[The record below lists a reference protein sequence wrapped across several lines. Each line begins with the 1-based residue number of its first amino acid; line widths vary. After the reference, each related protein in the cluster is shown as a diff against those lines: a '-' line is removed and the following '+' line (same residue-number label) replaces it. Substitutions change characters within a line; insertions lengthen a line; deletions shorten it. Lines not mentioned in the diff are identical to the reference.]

1 MSSIMKNSWLS
12 YGLAVFTLA
21 ALVFLVFAGVADF
34 DFVNWDDN
42 IYVYNNPLIRTISS
56 ETVSQWF
63 TRPQVKLFVP
73 IPMLSYALDYQSYGL
88 QAGGYHLTNLVFHL
102 LNSLLVFYLLTL
114 VSPSILGAFL
124 GALLFAIHPAQVET
138 VAWIS
143 ERKNLLLAFFSL
155 SAFALFATR
164 LDEKRKQHWP
174 ALIFLLAGALL
185 SKVTAVVLPFAW
197 LGWEF
202 FQTGRVPGSTVKKY
216 LWILLPAGLL
226 GIATIMLY
234 PGLFHSGGLSF
245 KGVITTP
252 FKSYSSY
259 LINALYPN
267 GLSLFY
273 VEGQISTFVAFVPML
288 KFLPGIVFLGVLA
301 YGMLKKK
308 EWCFWLFW
316 FFVWLAPVATLFKVP
331 VADHH
336 LYLPL
341 IGLIAFS
348 IKVLAR
354 YRLVLPTV
362 LIAANLLCVQLTWA
376 RLPVWK
382 NGESLWYS
390 VLRKTPSDFRAL
402 LQLADYYQDKGN
414 LGKALELYQ
423 MLAARYPGE
432 PHSHINLVNLCLA
445 SGLNDRAEQCL
456 KDFEQRIPGHPEIEV
471 LRAAL
476 AEARGQSAEALELLK
491 KSEAKNPKNL
501 AVLLNLG
508 KLYFRAQNFEQSIS
522 YFQKVL
528 RSNELDAEG
537 NFSLGLSYMAM
548 KQWETA
554 AGQFE
559 NMLKKGM
566 HHRGLYFQLGYAY
579 LKTSQRAKAEASY
592 LKSVEWDPSL
602 HEAYYHLGLLKLQ
615 DRKPEEAQVFLAQA
629 VSLNPDFEPY
639 RKMLDF
645 AQREKQSS
653 TASSE

>member
-1 MSSIMKNSWLS
+1 MKNSWLS
-12 YGLAVFTLA
+12 YGIAVLTLA
-21 ALVFLVFAGVADF
+21 ALVFLVFAGVTGF
-34 DFVNWDDN
+34 DFVNWDDD
-42 IYVYNNPLIRTISS
+42 IHVYKNPLIRTISP
-56 ETVSQWF
+56 ETVGQWF
-63 TRPQVKLFVP
+63 TRPQVKLFIP
-73 IPMLSYALDYQSYGL
+73 LPMLSYALDYQSYGL
-88 QAGGYHLTNLVFHL
+88 QAGGYHLTNLTFHL
-102 LNSLLVFYLLTL
+102 LNTLLVFYLLTL
-114 VSPSILGAFL
+114 VSPGVFPAFL
-124 GALLFAIHPAQVET
+124 GALLFAVHPAQVET

-143 ERKNLLLAFFSL
+143 ERKNLLFAFFSL
-155 SAFALFATR
+155 TAFALFATR
-164 LDEKRKQHWP
+164 MDEKKKQHWP
-174 ALIFLLAGALL
+174 TLMLLLAGALM
-185 SKVTAVVLPFAW
+185 SKVTAVVLPLVW

-202 FQTGRVPGSTVKKY
+202 FQNGRIPGSAAKKY
-216 LWILLPAGLL
+216 LWILLPAGLV
-226 GIATIMLY
+226 GITTAVLY
-234 PGLFHSGGLSF
+234 PGLFQPGTFSF
-245 KGVITTP
+245 AALFLAP
-252 FKSYSSY
+252 FKNYSAY
-259 LINALYPN
+259 LINGLYPS
-267 GLSLFY
+267 GLNLFY
-273 VEGQISTFVAFVPML
+273 VEHQLTAFAASMPFL
-288 KFLPGIVFLGVLA
+288 KIIPGVLFFGALGYGA
-301 YGMLKKK
+301 YRKK

-316 FFVWLAPVATLFKVP
+316 FFVWLAPVATLIKVP

-341 IGLIAFS
+341 IGFIALS
-348 IKVLAR
+348 IKVLSR

-402 LQLADYYQDKGN
+402 IQLADYYQDKGN
-414 LGKALELYQ
+414 FGKALGLYQ
-423 MLAARYPGE
+423 MLATRYPGE

-471 LRAAL
+471 LHAAL

-491 KSEAKNPKNL
+491 KSEAKNPDNP

-508 KLYFRAQNFEQSIS
+508 KLYFRAQNFEQSIA

-528 RSNELDAEG
+528 RVNELDAEG

-579 LKTSQRAKAEASY
+579 LKTSQRAKAEAFY
-592 LKSVEWDPSL
+592 LKSIEWAPSL

-629 VSLNPDFEPY
+629 VSLNPGFEPY

>member
-1 MSSIMKNSWLS
+1 MKNPWLS
-12 YGLAVFTLA
+12 YGIAVLALVA
-21 ALVFLVFAGVADF
+21 IVFLVFAGVTAF

-42 IYVYNNPLIRTISS
+42 IYVYNNPLIRTISP

-73 IPMLSYALDYQSYGL
+73 IPMLSFALDYQNYGL
-88 QAGGYHLTNLVFHL
+88 QAGGYHLTNLAFHL
-102 LNSLLVFYLLTL
+102 LNTLLVFYLLTL
-114 VSPSILGAFL
+114 VTPNTFWAFL
-124 GALLFAIHPAQVET
+124 GALLFAVHPAQVET

-143 ERKNLLLAFFSL
+143 ERKNLLFSFFTL
-155 SAFALFATR
+155 TAFALFATR
-164 LDEKRKQHWP
+164 LDEKRRQNW
-174 ALIFLLAGALL
+174 AVLIFLFAGALF
-185 SKVTAVVLPFAW
+185 SKITAVVLPLTW
-197 LGWEF
+197 LGWDF
-202 FQTGRVPGSTVKKY
+202 FQNGQMPGSSSKKY
-216 LWILLPAGLL
+216 LWLILPAALL
-226 GIATIMLY
+226 GIATVMLY
-234 PGLFHSGGLSF
+234 PGLFQAGALSF
-245 KGVITTP
+245 KGAFLSP
-252 FKSYSSY
+252 FKSYSAY
-259 LINALYPN
+259 LINGLYPN
-267 GLSLFY
+267 GLNLFY
-273 VEGQISTFVAFVPML
+273 FDNQVSALVSLIPML
-288 KFLPGIVFLGVLA
+288 KVLPGIVFLGVLV
-301 YGMLKKK
+301 YGVFQKK

-316 FFVWLAPVATLFKVP
+316 FFIWLAPVATLLKVP

-348 IKVLAR
+348 IRILGR
-354 YRLVLPTV
+354 YRLVLPTL
-362 LIAANLLCVQLTWA
+362 LIAANVLCVPLTLA

-382 NGESLWYS
+382 NGESLWFS

-414 LGKALELYQ
+414 VGKALGLYQ
-423 MLAARYPGE
+423 MLATRYPGE

-445 SGLNDRAEQCL
+445 SGLNDRAEQGL
-456 KDFEQRIPGHPEIEV
+456 KFFEQNIPGHPEIEV
-471 LRAAL
+471 LHAAL
-476 AEARGQSAEALELLK
+476 AEARGQSAQALELLK
-491 KSEAKNPKNL
+491 KSEAKNPDNP

-528 RSNELDAEG
+528 HANELDAEG

-566 HHRGLYFQLGYAY
+566 YHRGLYFQLGYAY
-579 LKTSQRAKAEASY
+579 LKTSHRAEAETSY
-592 LKSVEWDPSL
+592 LKSIEWDPTL

-629 VSLNPDFEPY
+629 VALNPDFEPY

-653 TASSE
+653 SAGSE